1 MSVLRRCGTGMG
13 LMLWV
18 FLAGGFV
25 LAQGDI
31 DFGDVPV
38 GETKTA
44 TYTFEVRETSSTP
57 GIVTQ
62 ISAPEYPFELQNLPA
77 LPAAIKPGDSISF
90 QVAFSPSEAW
100 TYVSNFTIAV
110 EGGTPPRSKKW
121 VITVIGRGVIWPPV
135 PQPKPR
141 TVLEIA
147 PKVAELVS
155 GNTEFAFDL
164 YQAVCAREGNLLY
177 SPYSVSLALAMAY
190 AGARG
195 TTEEEMAEVLHFTL
209 PQEDFHPALQTL
221 SLTVASRSADPK
233 IQLTIAN
240 SPWVQTGY
248 SFLPTFLDLLA
259 ANYNAAPRH
268 VDFLGAPGEACDAVN
283 EWVSRETEGKI
294 QNLLDPAAIKPLTQ
308 LILAN
313 AVYFKADWLHPFST
327 AATRDGPFYLLDG
340 SEIMVP
346 LMEQEENFRY
356 TSGEGYQ
363 AIELPYISENMSMVI
378 LISKEAAERSDPWLP
393 SPPLPLPSGPIDPLH
408 FEEFERS
415 LNAERFASIVTD
427 LRLTTVHL
435 VMPKFTYESSF
446 NLKGTLAGM
455 GMPDAF
461 TGYVADFS
469 GMDGTRLLCISDVV
483 HKAFVAVD
491 EKGTEAAA
499 ATALPVATI
508 DLPPEPVQ
516 LTIDC
521 PFIFGIRD
529 VETGAILFV
538 GRVLDPRAR

>member
-164 YQAVCAREGNLLY
+164 YQAVRAREGNLLY

-190 AGARG
+190 AGARD
-195 TTEEEMAEVLHFTL
+195 TTE
-209 PQEDFHPALQTL
+209 
-221 SLTVASRSADPK
+221 
-233 IQLTIAN
+233 
-240 SPWVQTGY
+240 
-248 SFLPTFLDLLA
+248 
-259 ANYNAAPRH
+259 
-268 VDFLGAPGEACDAVN
+268 
-283 EWVSRETEGKI
+283 
-294 QNLLDPAAIKPLTQ
+294 
-308 LILAN
+308 
-313 AVYFKADWLHPFST
+313 
-327 AATRDGPFYLLDG
+327 
-340 SEIMVP
+340 
-346 LMEQEENFRY
+346 
-356 TSGEGYQ
+356 
-363 AIELPYISENMSMVI
+363 
-378 LISKEAAERSDPWLP
+378 
-393 SPPLPLPSGPIDPLH
+393 
-408 FEEFERS
+408 
-415 LNAERFASIVTD
+415 
-427 LRLTTVHL
+427 
-435 VMPKFTYESSF
+435 
-446 NLKGTLAGM
+446 
-455 GMPDAF
+455 
-461 TGYVADFS
+461 
-469 GMDGTRLLCISDVV
+469 
-483 HKAFVAVD
+483 
-491 EKGTEAAA
+491 
-499 ATALPVATI
+499 
-508 DLPPEPVQ
+508 
-516 LTIDC
+516 
-521 PFIFGIRD
+521 
-529 VETGAILFV
+529 
-538 GRVLDPRAR
+538 

>member
-164 YQAVCAREGNLLY
+164 YQAVRAREGNLLY

-435 VMPKFTYESSF
+435 IMPKFTYESSF

-521 PFIFGIRD
+521 PFIFVMRD
-529 VETGAILFV
+529 VKTGAILFV
-538 GRVLDPRAR
+538 GCVLDPRAR

>member
-1 MSVLRRCGTGMG
+1 MG

-164 YQAVCAREGNLLY
+164 YQAVRAREGNLLY

-435 VMPKFTYESSF
+435 IMPKFTYESSF

-455 GMPDAF
+455 GMPGAF